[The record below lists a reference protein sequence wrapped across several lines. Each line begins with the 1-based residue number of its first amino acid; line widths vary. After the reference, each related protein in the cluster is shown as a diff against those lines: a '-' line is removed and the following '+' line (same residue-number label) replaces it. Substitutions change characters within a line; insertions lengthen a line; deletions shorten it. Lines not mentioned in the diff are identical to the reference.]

1 MARKNPI
8 FKIKKKNRRALDDI
22 KNYLNINFY
31 EKILKI
37 GFYLAKNGTP
47 KLLTSTVYAGG
58 ILIAFQG
65 I

>member
-31 EKILKI
+31 EKNLKNWI
-37 GFYLAKNGTP
+37 FPGRITAHMSVRQSRP
-47 KLLTSTVYAGG
+47 ER
-58 ILIAFQG
+58 LI
-65 I
+65 